1 MIDLTFK
8 EKLTLHQSH
17 PAKLIVDIFGSILST
32 YFFWEHQWLTGLTI
46 TFSASITITLYLM
59 LYADWEKL
67 SSSPLGSYIL
77 KFMNRG
83 LEGIRFGGQI
93 LIWIS
98 AWHNNFIGIFA
109 GIIIILCAW
118 LCGLWKK

>member
-1 MIDLTFK
+1 
-8 EKLTLHQSH
+8 
-17 PAKLIVDIFGSILST
+17 
-32 YFFWEHQWLTGLTI
+32 
-46 TFSASITITLYLM
+46 
-59 LYADWEKL
+59 
-67 SSSPLGSYIL
+67 
-77 KFMNRG
+77 MNRG

-109 GIIIILCAW
+109 GSIIILCAW